1 MKHACHA
8 HLCGKLTEV
17 EQFALNELADDHP
30 VLLELAELCVEN
42 ARLREALETA
52 VGHIKARV
60 IEAAVRLLAAAVR
73 LLAAADKPARKVR
86 RRTVVRL
93 VKRQA
98 DEWGSTSHFEIG
110 TTKKRQ
116 AKKKARRK

>member
-60 IEAAVRLLAAAVR
+60 IEAAVRLLAAA
-73 LLAAADKPARKVR
+73 DKPARKVR